1 MLNQRATTSMQTVAA
16 DVTTSIGTDA
26 NMIGWSIKIN
36 KGTATTGT
44 IALTAKS
51 PGASI
56 AEVVYDSYG
65 AAISFN
71 AASSTAQTYYFIG
84 QPVDMVILTPT
95 TLNGTYTYT
104 FSQW

>member
-1 MLNQRATTSMQTVAA
+1 MLNQRATTATTEVAA
-16 DVTTSIGTDA
+16 DVTTNIGTDS

-36 KGTATTGT
+36 KGTANSGT

-51 PGASI
+51 PGAST

-71 AASSTAQTYYFIG
+71 AASSTAQTYYFNG
-84 QPVDMVILTPT
+84 QPVDMVTLTPS